1 MAWYQSRKHLLDFV
15 NGHNIESGIYIETD
29 CVKWISRFGED
40 IRKLDPNEQP
50 KPGIKSMKV
59 LISVEDI
66 VTEEVVVEEPVA
78 EEVVAEIAAPVR
90 EALTKLKEVKPP
102 VTRRKVS
109 NTEESSDD

>member
-15 NGHNIESGIYIETD
+15 NGHDIEAGIYIETN
-29 CVKWISRFGED
+29 CVKWIARFGED

-59 LISVEDI
+59 LVSVEDVEDVAI
-66 VTEEVVVEEPVA
+66 EEVVVEDH
-78 EEVVAEIAAPVR
+78 APVR
-90 EALTKLKEVKPP
+90 EALTKIKEVKPP

-109 NTEESSDD
+109 NTEESSED

>member
-29 CVKWISRFGED
+29 CVKWIARFGED

-59 LISVEDI
+59 LVSVEDV
-66 VTEEVVVEEPVA
+66 VTEEDVVEEPVA
-78 EEVVAEIAAPVR
+78 EVAAPVR
-90 EALTKLKEVKPP
+90 EALTKIKEVKPP

-109 NTEESSDD
+109 NTEESSED